1 MALSQKV
8 SSQNMHY
15 GLEVSFFNMKGLSQG
30 DYEKGLLQGDFIA
43 MTIKLLLY
51 KDPIFRQTHGG
62 GMERL

>member
-1 MALSQKV
+1 
-8 SSQNMHY
+8 MHY